1 MSRTVRNPVI
11 GHWVTFLQT
20 GAQTNGELLQIEY
33 GVMEP
38 ENEPTIPL
46 HMHLKCEERFEVVE
60 GQLGVIL
67 DGERR
72 VLSVGEQQL
81 IPPGTP
87 HTFWNAGNS
96 ELRFITDVR
105 PAGELQTYWETV
117 FGLAADGKV
126 NAKGLPNLLQLA
138 VVAPKA
144 DSFDPHLPVIVTKL
158 LILILGG
165 IGRLLGYKA
174 VYPQYGEISTGPD

>member
-1 MSRTVRNPVI
+1 MAKTVRNPVI

-20 GAQTNGELLQIEY
+20 SAQTNGELLQIEY

-46 HMHLKCEERFEVVE
+46 HLHQKCEERFEVVA

-72 VLSVGEQQL
+72 VLSVGEQKL
-81 IPPGTP
+81 IPPGTS
-87 HTFWNAGNS
+87 HTFWNAGDG

-105 PAGELQTYWETV
+105 PAGDLQTYWETV

-126 NAKGLPNLLQLA
+126 NAKGMPNLLQLA

-144 DSFDPHLPVIVTKL
+144 DSYDPHVPVILTKL
-158 LILILGG
+158 LIFVLGG

-174 VYPQYGEISTGPD
+174 KYPQYSAM